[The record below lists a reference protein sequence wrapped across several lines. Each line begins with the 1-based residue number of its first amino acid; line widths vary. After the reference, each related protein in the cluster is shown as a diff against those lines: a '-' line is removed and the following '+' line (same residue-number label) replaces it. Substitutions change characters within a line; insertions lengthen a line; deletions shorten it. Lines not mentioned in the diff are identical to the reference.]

1 MDAVRTTNYWSA
13 ARSIGADET
22 TFDKNFFDDGQATYT
37 APEWNDLANPRGIL
51 PDDRWGVI
59 TGLFVTTVNTHNIPA
74 ANLTA
79 AIRESW
85 ANRALDLYERLNVE
99 LYVGGV
105 QICRG
110 PMSMFGSPG
119 PWQAGTPNAGLSLA
133 TTNSGFLLQ
142 FTPHEIHPRASIR
155 VRIYNKVTLTGITAP
170 TQGNMQI
177 VTTIQTV
184 DQKTVF
190 SGR

>member
-13 ARSIGADET
+13 ARSIATTDT
-22 TFDKNFFDDGQATYT
+22 TFDKNFFDDGQSTYT

-59 TGLFVTTVNTHNIPA
+59 TGLFVTTVMENTTA
-74 ANLTA
+74 QTA
-79 AIRESW
+79 AEREKW
-85 ANRALDLYERLNVE
+85 NNKALDLFERLNVE

-110 PMSMFGSPG
+110 PVSSYGAPG
-119 PWQAGTPNAGLSLA
+119 PWNTGSPTAGTVCT

-155 VRIYNKVTLTGITAP
+155 VRISNRVTLPQVTAP
-170 TQGNMQI
+170 TAGSLCL
-177 VTTIQTV
+177 VTILQTV